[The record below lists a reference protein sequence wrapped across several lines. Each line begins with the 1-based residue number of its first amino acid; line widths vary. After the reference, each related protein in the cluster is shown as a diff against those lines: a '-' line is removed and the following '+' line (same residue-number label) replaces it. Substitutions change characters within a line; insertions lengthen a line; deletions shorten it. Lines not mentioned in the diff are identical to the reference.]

1 MKVKLIKK
9 KNTAKLKY
17 CVKLIL
23 CLVDMFKSLLLP
35 TELQEWEGSLLAA
48 GYHRGSGRSTSP
60 PGDHQSTAGDVQPV
74 HVCVCEWGHVDW
86 WKFTSLSEQQMQVA
100 CVQKGLC
107 AERLVFIN
115 WITISQCPHISQHKE
130 EGNLLPWQWQVH
142 SCTVH
147 CGLGL
152 TAIWYRLGLEAI
164 QLNLRSFQLH
174 TCTHRHSTKANDIQ
188 HLSTYL
194 ACRKK
199 PALALQTAFDI
210 LSKLLHPP
218 LCTRTSLHFCS
229 SKEFPV
235 FTFSRSER
243 NSSLMYRYT
252 KKTHTWTSF
261 CKDETCFSSKYCV
274 LTT

>member
-1 MKVKLIKK
+1 
-9 KNTAKLKY
+9 
-17 CVKLIL
+17 
-23 CLVDMFKSLLLP
+23 MFKSLLLP

-48 GYHRGSGRSTSP
+48 GYHRGSGRSTSL

-74 HVCVCEWGHVDW
+74 HVCVSEWVRRACRLRDLM
-86 WKFTSLSEQQMQVA
+86 KVYFTFRAADASS
-100 CVQKGLC
+100 LC

-164 QLNLRSFQLH
+164 QPNRPSFQLH
-174 TCTHRHSTKANDIQ
+174 TCTHHHSTKANDIQ

-199 PALALQTAFDI
+199 PALQTASDI

-243 NSSLMYRYT
+243 NSSLMYGYT